1 MEITGNTFFFEWE
14 TSLMVWLQENLGP
27 LGVRFGS
34 FFTAFGESICMI
46 LIIGLIY
53 WGIDKK
59 FGKYLMINLF
69 SVSLFGAMIKN
80 VALRRRPYF
89 DHEKI
94 QCLRPVEKG
103 DIYDISLQGF
113 SFPSLHAANSITLYS
128 LLGGFTKVKVLKII
142 CWILPFFVGLSR
154 VIIGVHYP
162 TDVLVGWAFGLLM
175 MFLMDLLMKKVK
187 DSKWVFG
194 ILLVCALPGWFFCKS
209 SDFYTGY
216 GLLVGMFLAT
226 TFEKKYVKFGPAKDY
241 LFVLLRVVGG
251 GVVFVALSFL
261 TKLPFPEELLS
272 ASTFLSLLIRA
283 LRYAVMSFVA
293 FGVYPLCFNKGKLD
307 L

>member
-14 TSLMVWLQENLGP
+14 ASLMIWLQGNLGSF
-27 LGVRFGS
+27 GVRFGS
-34 FFTAFGESICMI
+34 FFTAFGESIAMI
-46 LIIGLIY
+46 LIIGLVY

-69 SVSLFGAMIKN
+69 SVSLFGTMIKN
-80 VALRRRPYF
+80 IALRRRPYF

-128 LLGGFTKVKVLKII
+128 LLGRYIKVNVLKII
-142 CWILPFFVGLSR
+142 CWLLPFFVGLSR

-162 TDVLVGWAFGLLM
+162 TDVLIGWVFGLVM
-175 MFLMDLLMKKVK
+175 MLLMDLLMKKVSDNIK
-187 DSKWVFG
+187 IFL
-194 ILLVCALPGWFFCKS
+194 ILMICALPGWFFCKS
-209 SDFYTGY
+209 TDFYTAY
-216 GLLVGMFLAT
+216 GLIIGMALASV
-226 TFEKKYVKFGPAKDY
+226 FEEKYVNFGPAKDY
-241 LFVLLRVVGG
+241 FFVLLRVAGG
-251 GVVFVALSFL
+251 GAIFIALSSL
-261 TKLPFPEELLS
+261 LKLPFPEELLS
-272 ASTFLSLLIRA
+272 SATFVSFLIRT
-283 LRYAVMSFVA
+283 LRYAVMAFVA
-293 FGVYPLCFNKGKLD
+293 FGVYPMCFNKGKLD